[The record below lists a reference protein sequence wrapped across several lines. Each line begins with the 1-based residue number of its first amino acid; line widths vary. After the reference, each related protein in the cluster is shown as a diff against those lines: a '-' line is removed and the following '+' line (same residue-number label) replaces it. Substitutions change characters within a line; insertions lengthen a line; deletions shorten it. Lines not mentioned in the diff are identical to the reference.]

1 MSDDEI
7 RDAFI
12 EELRNIAPESD
23 PSAID
28 PRVDIRDA
36 LDLDSMDILNLVIA
50 LTERLAIEIP
60 ELDYP
65 KLLTI
70 EGATAYLA
78 AKRRAG
84 I

>member
-7 RDAFI
+7 RNAFI
-12 EELRNIAPESD
+12 AEIRNIAPDAD
-23 PSAID
+23 PAAID
-28 PRVDIRDA
+28 PRADIRDA

-50 LTERLAIEIP
+50 LTRRLTIEIP
-60 ELDYP
+60 EIDYP

-70 EGATAYLA
+70 DGATAYLA

-84 I
+84 A